1 MQNLNSQDS
10 KDQKTTPN
18 LIKARESN
26 IVVAQSW
33 EDLDKHKVNAVRHTS
48 NKYLKFINTEVF
60 SETSKYFLRHGVYT
74 HAPEGTS
81 EHQEFWDEQEK
92 RCIDGYTVAGVRVTG
107 EHYAYLNFGRILA
120 TVDDG
125 KRQRKVD
132 TFPKFLDMDY
142 YWYHELEQAEQNGQ
156 GMIVVKARR
165 KGFSYK
171 NAFGMAWKYNFFP
184 FSISI
189 LAAYEKTFW
198 ANTMEMA
205 KNMIN
210 FFNQHT
216 DWSKGVLHDRQD
228 AVKSGYVEKDPISGV
243 NIQKGYKSEIVA
255 LSFKDSPQKSVG
267 RTAERMLFEEAGD
280 WPGLMQ
286 AYQRSYPLFK
296 DGNIMIGIPIIYG
309 TGGNNKNGT
318 NADFEEMFY
327 NPSAYGLR
335 SYENIYDESAVGQ
348 AGWFVDDAWYREP
361 FVDKAGN
368 ALREKA
374 INDIDLEREEK
385 RKADPTA
392 YNMMVTQHPHT
403 PKEAFLRNEG
413 AVFPSVELYNVLA
426 KLKADDR
433 YKNLGTPGSLHEEE
447 GVVRFKPDLTNK
459 FFPINK
465 FPHKPNDPQEGCP
478 IVYQHPPEKIPY
490 GLYKIG
496 LDPVA
501 FDKSGSKSL
510 NSAYVYK
517 SYQKF
522 DYGYDEIV
530 AEYVGRPENIE
541 IYNRNLELLSEYY
554 GGAEIMFEND
564 RGEVLSYFKRRGKM
578 HLLANQPDN
587 VISKVIKAST
597 VSRIKGC
604 HMNDRM
610 KDAGEKFILRWL
622 WTERGKNDD
631 GSMIYNMDLIPA
643 PALIEEL
650 IQYHRGGNFDRV
662 MSLMQLMFTVEE
674 SYEHE
679 ILPEEPKN
687 SAASFL
693 VDNLDNMFKR
703 KR

>member
-1 MQNLNSQDS
+1 MGKLITALPWTEVDS
-10 KDQKTTPN
+10 EKENP
-18 LIKARESN
+18 
-26 IVVAQSW
+26 
-33 EDLDKHKVNAVRHTS
+33 VRHTGQE
-48 NKYLKFINTEVF
+48 YLKFVTTEQF
-60 SETSKYFLRHGVYT
+60 SEASRHFLKHKCYT
-74 HAPEGTS
+74 FAPEGTS
-81 EHQEFWDEQEK
+81 EYIEFWDEEER
-92 RCIDGYTVAGVRVTG
+92 RCKEGYSVSGVRVTG
-107 EHYAYLNFGRILA
+107 EHYAYLNYGRILA
-120 TVDDG
+120 TVDTG
-125 KRQRKVD
+125 TRQRKID

-142 YWYHELEQAEQNGQ
+142 YWYHELEAAELNGE

-171 NAFGMAWKYNFFP
+171 NAFGMAWKYNWFP

-198 ANTMEMA
+198 ATTMEMA

-210 FFNQHT
+210 FINENT
-216 DWSKGVLHDRQD
+216 DFSKGFLHDRQD
-228 AVKSGYVEKDPISGV
+228 AIKSGYVEKDSITGI
-243 NIQKGYKSEIVA
+243 NIQKGYRSEILA

-296 DGNIMIGIPIIYG
+296 DGNIMIGIPILYG
-309 TGGNNKNGT
+309 TGGNSKNGT
-318 NADFEEMFY
+318 NADFESMFY

-335 SYENIYDESAVGQ
+335 SYENIYDENAVGE

-361 FVDKAGN
+361 FVDKVGN

-374 INDIDLEREEK
+374 IVDIDLEREQK
-385 RKADPTA
+385 KKADPKA

-413 AVFPSVELYNVLA
+413 SVFPAIELYNVLA
-426 KLKADDR
+426 KLKSDDR
-433 YKNLGTPGSLHEEE
+433 YKKLGNNGELYEEE
-447 GVVRFKPDLTNK
+447 GEIRFRPDLNMK
-459 FFPINK
+459 LFPINSY
-465 FPHKPNDPQEGCP
+465 PHKSTDPQEGCI
-478 IVYQHPPEKIPY
+478 IVYQHPPEEIPY

-517 SYQKF
+517 SLQKF
-522 DYGYDEIV
+522 EHGYDEIV
-530 AEYVGRPENIE
+530 AEYVGRPDNIE
-541 IYNRNLELLSEYY
+541 IYNRNLELLSEYF

-587 VISKVIKAST
+587 VISKVIQNST

-604 HMNDRM
+604 HMNERM

-622 WTERGKNDD
+622 WTERGTGEGGNK
-631 GSMIYNMDLIPA
+631 IYNMDLIPS
-643 PALIEEL
+643 PGLIEEL
-650 IQYHRGGNFDRV
+650 ILYYRGGNFDRV
-662 MSLMQLMFTVEE
+662 MSFMQIMFCIEE
-674 SYEHE
+674 TYEEEVGKEPYINPNISYL
-679 ILPEEPKN
+679 I
-687 SAASFL
+687 
-693 VDNLDNMFKR
+693 DNMAGMFK